1 MAAEMRERRFELA
14 AWVLF
19 ETGKP
24 WAEADADVA
33 ETIDF
38 CMYYAHEMKRLAV
51 PQQCDF
57 LGEENSY
64 AYRSRGVCVVI
75 ARGISRWPFWLG

>member
-14 AWVLF
+14 AWMLF

-51 PQQCDF
+51 PSAVRF
-57 LGEENSY
+57 SG
-64 AYRSRGVCVVI
+64 
-75 ARGISRWPFWLG
+75 